1 MAFTLRA
8 ATGAH
13 LTRLAK
19 GRAIKHPSNNPP
31 ALGSALGSARHSLS
45 ITIGLF
51 TFCPQSVDS
60 LVGVWLD
67 ASHNAAGKPHQR
79 GDKP

>member
-19 GRAIKHPSNNPP
+19 ARAIKHPSTTRQTTRQP
-31 ALGSALGSARHSLS
+31 
-45 ITIGLF
+45 
-51 TFCPQSVDS
+51 
-60 LVGVWLD
+60 
-67 ASHNAAGKPHQR
+67 
-79 GDKP
+79 